1 MSCFTTSGSLFLT
14 FVNEL
19 RHDSR
24 IVFDHDFGCVVLA
37 VDRKL
42 HLISAGFEW
51 RAGVEKPAEAASA
64 TTTSPA
70 ATSTECWK
78 IRGTRRR
85 ISAHIPLN
93 AIDADVF
100 RGDKVPH
107 NFAGVIADRD
117 LHVAGWRRL

>member
-51 RAGVEKPAEAASA
+51 RAGVEKPAEAAASA
-64 TTTSPA
+64 TTTSA
-70 ATSTECWK
+70 ATAECRSV
-78 IRGTRRR
+78 RGTRRR

-100 RGDKVPH
+100 RGDEVQH
-107 NFAGVIADRD
+107 NF
-117 LHVAGWRRL
+117 